1 MSTTSSRKTSGG
13 EGLWISDGEERN
25 FVEEAN
31 PQLHARATI
40 EKLRLLGRQKLC
52 YEPLPEVFE
61 PETPEKIYP
70 ELPKFDEPIARDAND
85 NVKPILEH
93 SVSFSYH
100 FIPVEVQTKVDPQLP
115 FHKSS
120 SATTIDAANSI
131 LLEEKTKK
139 EKKVRISIEK
149 EESTP
154 LILERKLLRCR
165 SCKRRFTS
173 ERHTR
178 WLRIIGLILF
188 IAALSVVI
196 FPWGLAA
203 TPLLLLLP
211 FQIHRP
217 TCKKC
222 RSKWFT
228 L

>member
-1 MSTTSSRKTSGG
+1 MHKTSFRIARSPKISFRLYDDDMSTTSSRKTSGG

-25 FVEEAN
+25 FVEEVN
-31 PQLHARATI
+31 PQLHARTTI
-40 EKLRLLGRQKLC
+40 EKLRLLGRQNLC

-85 NVKPILEH
+85 NVKPILDH

-115 FHKSS
+115 FHKSP

-131 LLEEKTKK
+131 LLEEKIKK

-154 LILERKLLRCR
+154 LI
-165 SCKRRFTS
+165 
-173 ERHTR
+173 
-178 WLRIIGLILF
+178 
-188 IAALSVVI
+188 SV
-196 FPWGLAA
+196 A
-203 TPLLLLLP
+203 LLP
-211 FQIHRP
+211 NAILGG
-217 TCKKC
+217 
-222 RSKWFT
+222 SASSA
-228 L
+228 